1 MNFSLYSYYTEASPK
16 SGGLIE
22 LLIPALIAAA
32 VGIAAVA
39 VSYLGVLASNKNL
52 LKQLDFQKRQDH
64 DKDLRENIASLTSLS
79 SDLHFDIMYRFQL
92 VESKSSQAEKQAQI
106 NEEIKLK
113 DEAINLRISQFD
125 RIYHS
130 TLLFLNPSEEKSEK
144 IEDSMKNL
152 YDIIRTGGDLY
163 SKSGDLKKAKSK
175 MLTEVRGIL
184 HNH

>member
-1 MNFSLYSYYTEASPK
+1 MNFSLYSYYTEASTK
-16 SGGLIE
+16 GNGLIE

-39 VSYLGVLASNKNL
+39 VSYLGVRASNKNL
-52 LKQLDFQKRQDH
+52 LKQLDFQKRRDH

-92 VESKSSQAEKQAQI
+92 VESKKSQPEKQVQI

-113 DEAINLRISQFD
+113 DEAINLSISQFD
-125 RIYHS
+125 RIYHN
-130 TLLFLNPSEEKSEK
+130 TLLLLNPSKEKSKK
-144 IEDSMKNL
+144 IEESMKSL

-163 SKSGDLKKAKSK
+163 GKSVDLKEAKSK
-175 MLTEVRGIL
+175 MLSEVRNIL
-184 HNH
+184 HKH